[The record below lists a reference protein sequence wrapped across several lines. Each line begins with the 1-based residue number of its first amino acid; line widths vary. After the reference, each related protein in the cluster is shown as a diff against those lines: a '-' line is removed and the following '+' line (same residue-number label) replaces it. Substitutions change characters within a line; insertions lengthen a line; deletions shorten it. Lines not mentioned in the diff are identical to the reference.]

1 MAGSGRD
8 LLKCYHDIS
17 LVGLRK
23 VRKSVGSLPR
33 FEARFV

>member
-1 MAGSGRD
+1 MTGSGRD

-23 VRKSVGSLPR
+23 VTKAVGSMPR
-33 FEARFV
+33 FEARVL